1 MQTKEKK
8 KQWMENKDRKNLRKR
23 KIKKMFEKRN
33 WQRTELKGQMI
44 ENI

>member
-23 KIKKMFEKRN
+23 KIKKMFKRKEIGKEQN
-33 WQRTELKGQMI
+33 
-44 ENI
+44 